1 MRRTIL
7 VGLILGLVL
16 GTAGIAEANDDKWR
30 IRGFYVK
37 TWPSTDSYQTE
48 SVIGD
53 QPLLNE
59 LSVDSGQGF
68 ELDIGYMLNP
78 KLELVL
84 TGIFTDLEGT
94 FVAGIELGEGSDR
107 VTDNN
112 SVDFYTI
119 NLGANYHFT
128 PESRVDFY
136 LGAFVGTISYDSVQF
151 NLPVIDEQIKFD
163 FDNQLSYGLNA
174 GIDIPFKADGPLFF
188 ALAVKYL
195 ISDLAQSGGPRE
207 IAIDPIIGSI
217 GIGCRF

>member
-7 VGLILGLVL
+7 VALILGLVL
-16 GTAGIAEANDDKWR
+16 GTVSIVEANDDKWR
-30 IRGFYVK
+30 IRGFYVQ

-53 QPLLNE
+53 RPIINE

-94 FVAGIELGEGSDR
+94 FVAGIEPGEESDR

-112 SVDFYTI
+112 TVDFYTI

-128 PESRVDFY
+128 PR
-136 LGAFVGTISYDSVQF
+136 
-151 NLPVIDEQIKFD
+151 
-163 FDNQLSYGLNA
+163 
-174 GIDIPFKADGPLFF
+174 
-188 ALAVKYL
+188 
-195 ISDLAQSGGPRE
+195 
-207 IAIDPIIGSI
+207 
-217 GIGCRF
+217 

>member
-7 VGLILGLVL
+7 VALILGLVL
-16 GTAGIAEANDDKWR
+16 GTVGIAEANDDKWR
-30 IRGFYVK
+30 IRGFYVQ

-53 QPLLNE
+53 RPIINE
-59 LSVDSGQGF
+59 LSVDSGEGF
-68 ELDIGYMLNP
+68 ELDIGYMFNP
-78 KLELVL
+78 KIELML

-94 FVAGIELGEGSDR
+94 FVAGIEPGEESDR

-112 SVDFYTI
+112 TVDFYTI
-119 NLGANYHFT
+119 NVGANYHFT

-136 LGAFVGTISYDSVQF
+136 LGAFVGLFSYDSVQF
-151 NLPVIDEQIKFD
+151 NLPVIDEQIKINFD
-163 FDNQLSYGLNA
+163 DQFSYGLNA
-174 GIDIPFKADGPLFF
+174 GVDVPFTQDGPLFF

-195 ISDLAQSGGPRE
+195 ISDLKEDGGPRE

-217 GIGCRF
+217 GIGFRF